1 MRGDVGLCVLA
12 LRSELGL
19 QLSQE
24 IKVEVHPLVRRTVER
39 AGLRSGRAAAGLCR
53 PEKKTSRGASWRSR
67 APEFPGPHLVGLV
80 EDLEHETVVVLVQ
93 CPGCAHLMARS
104 WAWLVVVVLCPS
116 SKERPPPNSR
126 TKSKPN
132 KPKPPAP
139 APIVVPRMPRRS
151 SRLEVSTFW
160 SSNLIRLRS
169 VGA

>member
-1 MRGDVGLCVLA
+1 MRTGPA
-12 LRSELGL
+12 PELGL

-24 IKVEVHPLVRRTVER
+24 IKVEVHPLVREDRER
-39 AGLRSGRAAAGLCR
+39 AGLRSGRAAAGLQTRRRR
-53 PEKKTSRGASWRSR
+53 PVEAPRRRSR

-93 CPGCAHLMARS
+93 CPGLRALDGKILGLAGR
-104 WAWLVVVVLCPS
+104 VVLCPS

-169 VGA
+169 VGE